1 MSKFLALSEPYFDK
15 DEIKNVTKVIKS
27 SWVSTVGKEIGVFEN
42 LLSKYTNS
50 KYAIACVN
58 GTSALHISLKLAGVK
73 KNDEVIIPTL
83 TFIAPVNAII
93 YNNASPIFMD
103 SDEFY
108 NIDSKKTI
116 EFIENNTVFKKGF
129 SYNIR
134 TKQRIS
140 AIIIVHVWGN
150 AADLNELIKVC
161 EKANI
166 KIIEDASESLGSFYK
181 KLKNKPHTGTLGA
194 LGCLSF
200 NGNKIITTSGGGM
213 ILTNNSTLAKKAKY
227 LINQAKDDSI
237 FFIHNEVGYNYRLTN
252 LQAALGTA
260 QFKKLD
266 KILLKKK
273 KIHKIYKDNISN
285 LKTVKLIEG
294 PEYSTNNNWLN
305 IIQFNKK
312 VELKKIIK
320 KFEKKNIQVRPVW
333 KLNHTQKQYKKY
345 ETYKINFAKKIINNS
360 LCIPSSFNLSKKD
373 IMRVVNNIKKLSKE
387 I

>member
-27 SWVSTVGKEIGVFEN
+27 SWVSTAGKEIGVFEN

-73 KNDEVIIPTL
+73 KNDEIIIPTL
-83 TFIAPVNAII
+83 TFVAPVNAII

-108 NIDSKKTI
+108 NIDAKKTI
-116 EFIENNTVFKKGF
+116 EFIENNTVFKKGY

-150 AADLNELIKVC
+150 AVDLNELIKVC

-181 KLKNKPHTGTLGA
+181 KLK
-194 LGCLSF
+194 
-200 NGNKIITTSGGGM
+200 
-213 ILTNNSTLAKKAKY
+213 
-227 LINQAKDDSI
+227 
-237 FFIHNEVGYNYRLTN
+237 
-252 LQAALGTA
+252 
-260 QFKKLD
+260 
-266 KILLKKK
+266 
-273 KIHKIYKDNISN
+273 
-285 LKTVKLIEG
+285 KTQIE
-294 PEYSTNNNWLN
+294 
-305 IIQFNKK
+305 
-312 VELKKIIK
+312 
-320 KFEKKNIQVRPVW
+320 
-333 KLNHTQKQYKKY
+333 
-345 ETYKINFAKKIINNS
+345 
-360 LCIPSSFNLSKKD
+360 
-373 IMRVVNNIKKLSKE
+373 
-387 I
+387 